1 MILHISQVSENNQ
14 FYVKIKRSNDFK
26 DYIWQELIKT
36 IKQFQ
41 DNSFKEEKGFQ
52 LLQNGVFLSILNDL
66 ADLRDINK
74 FELVCS
80 KSRTKNSRNY
90 KKPKPHLIRKF

>member
-41 DNSFKEEKGFQ
+41 DNSFNT
-52 LLQNGVFLSILNDL
+52 L
-66 ADLRDINK
+66 
-74 FELVCS
+74 
-80 KSRTKNSRNY
+80 
-90 KKPKPHLIRKF
+90 